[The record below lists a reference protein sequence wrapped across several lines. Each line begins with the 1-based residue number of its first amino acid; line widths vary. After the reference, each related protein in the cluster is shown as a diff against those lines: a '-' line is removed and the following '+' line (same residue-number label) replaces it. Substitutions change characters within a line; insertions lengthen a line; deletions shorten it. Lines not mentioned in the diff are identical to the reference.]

1 MLGLGNAITS
11 GAATSDL
18 LTMTT
23 DLELWLKNGVGV
35 RVESWADSSGNAN
48 HATQAVDDNRAAL
61 SGGGLNFNDANVEHY
76 DLASAISI
84 AKGTSSTTGG
94 FCIAVVWDVDKNTS
108 TVLSEDA
115 NEFFEFKSN
124 KELRFSGD
132 KDSGTTS
139 VFYASSGSPFALG
152 EKMVILFNRTAGSSG
167 AFSIYK
173 NGSAV
178 SIAASG
184 TDPGDSTL
192 VGAGENIMG
201 FDIDTLGVKG
211 DSTHAFD
218 GDIFELAFWS
228 KSLSAT
234 EIANVNSYLTTVHGL

>member
-23 DLELWLKNGVGV
+23 DLELWLKNGTGV
-35 RVESWADSSGNAN
+35 TVAEWKDSSGNNN
-48 HATQAVDDNRAAL
+48 HATQGTSGNQATL
-61 SGGGLNFNDANVEHY
+61 SGGGLDFNDDNNEHY
-76 DLASAISI
+76 DLASAITI

-94 FCIAVVWDVDKNTS
+94 FCVAVVWAVDVNTS
-108 TVLSEDA
+108 TVLSQDS

-124 KELRFSGD
+124 KEIRFSGD

-139 VFYASSGSPFALG
+139 IFYASSGTPFALG

-192 VGAGENIMG
+192 ADAGENIMG

-211 DSTHAFD
+211 ASTQPFD

-228 KSLSAT
+228 KSLSAQ
-234 EIANVNSYLTTVHGL
+234 EISDVNDYLTTIHGL